1 LINYRWYVEK
11 LSSLASWPKMIHGLR
26 EGGWG
31 WTHTRTM
38 VLVYKHRPKLGHFV
52 RVNVGKSSSS
62 MEHLGMVLKIP
73 SGKLTYITMEN
84 HHF

>member
-1 LINYRWYVEK
+1 
-11 LSSLASWPKMIHGLR
+11 M
-26 EGGWG
+26 
-31 WTHTRTM
+31 RTM